1 MDPVIVAGAALVV
14 AFVALE
20 FGHVAGLNA
29 GRRER
34 GEAPTVIRAI
44 PPTFTPP
51 PTGAAVPVSIA
62 LTPPATGAAVQ
73 LSFTGAPLAPYQRS
87 TGEAHA

>member
-1 MDPVIVAGAALVV
+1 MDPVIGAGAALLL

-34 GEAPTVIRAI
+34 SEAPTVIRAI
-44 PPTFTPP
+44 PHTFTPP
-51 PTGAAVPVSIA
+51 PTGAAVQPAIA
-62 LTPPATGAAVQ
+62 LTPPPTGAAVQ

-87 TGEAHA
+87 PGEA